1 MNIGTAATRGGS
13 EGVGYEGWWWGGGG
27 RGGVIKTDIAT
38 KCRRPEMSVWTVAV
52 SVGRRGRDYYD
63 DNTNYHA
70 TSPPRGVCVRVSV
83 SECECGYRC
92 ARRTEL
98 PGVKHET
105 SSSQL
110 LYSPPSPLAI
120 FPSLS
125 SPPSPHS
132 RLLFLVNTLL
142 SLSLFLMASASF
154 THYSFSFKVPVL
166 GSRRFRRHQYR
177 HWLCKAGGQAVGGRE
192 GLV

>member
-1 MNIGTAATRGGS
+1 
-13 EGVGYEGWWWGGGG
+13 
-27 RGGVIKTDIAT
+27 
-38 KCRRPEMSVWTVAV
+38 MSVWTVAV

-98 PGVKHET
+98 LGVKHET

-110 LYSPPSPLAI
+110 LYSPPFPPPAI

-125 SPPSPHS
+125 SSPFS
-132 RLLFLVNTLL
+132 PTPDFSSSSILFC
-142 SLSLFLMASASF
+142 LFRYF
-154 THYSFSFKVPVL
+154 
-166 GSRRFRRHQYR
+166 
-177 HWLCKAGGQAVGGRE
+177 
-192 GLV
+192 